1 MPSSLHLAAS
11 HVTQPLAPSS
21 HYSLLPPP
29 VCIPATLL
37 CSAGFLAANFSQSY
51 DLSPPSIEAFLPHT
65 VHSPN
70 SFNPA
75 FKISRD
81 RSHVSIVLGIPTVK
95 RQYQSYLVTTLQSV
109 LDNMTEQEMA
119 DTLIIIFIAETDPEY
134 VYQIRYLALILNN
147 RGRGFKANGK
157 CASSKYPLPSLFGLM
172 SFSPARTGSVWT
184 CGLNYKKHL
193 PSTRDRMA
201 ADV

>member
-1 MPSSLHLAAS
+1 M
-11 HVTQPLAPSS
+11 
-21 HYSLLPPP
+21 
-29 VCIPATLL
+29 
-37 CSAGFLAANFSQSY
+37 
-51 DLSPPSIEAFLPHT
+51 
-65 VHSPN
+65 HSPN

-134 VYQIRYLALILNN
+134 VYQIRYLA
-147 RGRGFKANGK
+147 
-157 CASSKYPLPSLFGLM
+157 
-172 SFSPARTGSVWT
+172 
-184 CGLNYKKHL
+184 
-193 PSTRDRMA
+193 
-201 ADV
+201 